1 MIKLEKLEKGEFFED
16 AFLVSYRYN
25 KDYLNKM
32 RSLKYK
38 RYVPDKKAWEIPS
51 SELKH
56 LVDLFGIDDINVN
69 AKYLEGLVE
78 KEESKAEEAPEDIKE
93 RLKDIKPI
101 VDYPFKT
108 KPFPHQIEAFN
119 RGYECK
125 NLLLA
130 DDQGLGKT
138 KESIDIAVARK
149 DEIGKCL
156 IVCGVNSVKYNWKK
170 EVSVHSNESCVVIDG
185 KTVDKRIQQID
196 QWLYGSPYFGI
207 INIESLRNEK
217 IMDRIYVDCKDDI
230 IGAVIVDEIHKGEI
244 AADLKSADW
253 SKYQLKKISAK
264 AKTIVKIIS
273 SATGKEVQDSL
284 VREQME
290 KYVTEAEKLGVTDQA
305 ALMMCANF
313 RHQGGLSAVKR
324 VLGKTEKPYTL
335 DHIYSA
341 CCTDTGNQVGAYKSR
356 QKFVYT
362 TLKSKVNSN
371 VKEETK
377 MGVTAQQII
386 DIMDSWVGL
395 SRAKGTHKPIIDLY
409 NSHKPLARSYAVGYN
424 DSYCDT
430 TVSAAFIKAGAVDL
444 IGGTECGVEEHVK
457 LFKKAGIWIED
468 GTITPEKGDIVVFN
482 WDDATQ
488 PNDGYS
494 DHIGVVRSVGFK
506 NFETTEGNMSGGVVG
521 HRTVAIG
528 WGYIRGFAR
537 PKYAK
542 AKTLHLSRKNQ
553 IQGQIR
559 SLQRLLQ
566 QLKLIL

>member
-93 RLKDIKPI
+93 RIKDIKPI